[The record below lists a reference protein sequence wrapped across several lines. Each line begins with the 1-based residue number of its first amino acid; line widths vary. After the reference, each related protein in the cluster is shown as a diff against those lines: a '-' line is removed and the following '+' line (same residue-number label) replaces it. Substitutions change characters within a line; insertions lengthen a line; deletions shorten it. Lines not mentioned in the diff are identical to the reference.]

1 MPFVFLGN
9 SSIRLELKLC
19 LRFDFWALGKVLGL
33 ELLSSELLM
42 LIPEELLDEL
52 PLLSLINVVT
62 VLLFKCCLIFSL
74 SFLYCLKLP
83 WILRDPPS
91 DTGLR
96 LLRLV
101 TETAEATFWDNC
113 CCWCCCSGGC
123 CCCCCCCWEWSVLS
137 LSISCF
143 CLPIAWSFSLSNVST
158 LFCSL
163 STNAWTLSNCWH
175 KLLSSVS

>member
-1 MPFVFLGN
+1 MAESGLTVSTVFNSFAYLADGFKMPFVFLGN

-83 WILRDPPS
+83 
-91 DTGLR
+91 
-96 LLRLV
+96 
-101 TETAEATFWDNC
+101 
-113 CCWCCCSGGC
+113 
-123 CCCCCCCWEWSVLS
+123 
-137 LSISCF
+137 
-143 CLPIAWSFSLSNVST
+143 
-158 LFCSL
+158 
-163 STNAWTLSNCWH
+163 
-175 KLLSSVS
+175 